1 MDRYGTETSINYFET
16 CIQLSSSEPNL
27 VLNHESLEFYN
38 CVNNGFTFTIRLVMH
53 THPELVVAAGVA
65 AREELMETGFL

>member
-27 VLNHESLEFYN
+27 VLNHES
-38 CVNNGFTFTIRLVMH
+38 
-53 THPELVVAAGVA
+53 PELVVAAGVA